1 MVVEWQTKLHDK
13 EQEIKI
19 MQDKYEKQMKSMSA
33 ELEEQDASL
42 EQFRETIQELNQRCT
57 LLTDELEDVSTK
69 KKKYLQ
75 DKDKLLKVVERLEL
89 EK

>member
-1 MVVEWQTKLHDK
+1 M
-13 EQEIKI
+13 
-19 MQDKYEKQMKSMSA
+19 
-33 ELEEQDASL
+33 
-42 EQFRETIQELNQRCT
+42 
-57 LLTDELEDVSTK
+57 LTDELEDVSTK

>member
-13 EQEIKI
+13 EQEIRI
-19 MQDKYEKQMKSMSA
+19 MQDKYEKQLRSMSA

-42 EQFRETIQELNQRCT
+42 EQFRETIQQLNTRCT
-57 LLTDELEDVSTK
+57 MLTDELEDVSAK